1 MYYRKL
7 SRASPEDSDLASS
20 TKTEDKE
27 ESNTPLKKKQN
38 SSQHMEVESP
48 SRLIKQSNSLMHTH
62 THTHTHTQTEL
73 TMLLTIIFI
82 NKSTEERRKGQLQE
96 LASSV
101 V

>member
-7 SRASPEDSDLASS
+7 SRASPKDSDLASS

-62 THTHTHTQTEL
+62 THTHTQTEL

-96 LASSV
+96 LASSGV
-101 V
+101 